1 MQTMS
6 VHCIALLSIINIIIM
21 FITDVIHVAMTTYTY
36 IVVMS

>member
-6 VHCIALLSIINIIIM
+6 VHCIALLSIIIM